1 MKSSAKNSNP
11 DFTFFDTLMDTQ
23 LVKQVG
29 LDGKLTENHSPVS
42 ISLPPTDS
50 QLTGPVPKAPDPPI
64 MGSLAGKDIKS
75 NFQTPSE
82 FSEVFDDSEDVLG
95 SEKGVFLVQVASFKS
110 LDHAQ
115 TMVRKFKKKGF
126 DAFLQKTISTSGNN
140 LWYRVYLGRFK
151 EKGKALK
158 MVFRVK
164 NQERLNPIVVLRVK

>member
-1 MKSSAKNSNP
+1 MVDAEKGN
-11 DFTFFDTLMDTQ
+11 
-23 LVKQVG
+23 
-29 LDGKLTENHSPVS
+29 
-42 ISLPPTDS
+42 
-50 QLTGPVPKAPDPPI
+50 
-64 MGSLAGKDIKS
+64 KS
-75 NFQTPSE
+75 NLQIPFK
-82 FSEVFDDSEDVLG
+82 FSETLSRFEEPL
-95 SEKGVFLVQVASFKS
+95 KRKKRIFLVQVASFKS

-164 NQERLNPIVVLRVK
+164 NQERLNPIVVLRKEW